1 MLASWL
7 KNHFHLVWKAVF
19 IASALPG
26 VVLLGIFHGG
36 EPGPNPLALL
46 LHTTGRSSLVL
57 LTITLAVTPL
67 RRLLTDASRFTNR
80 RFGKRLADWNWLIR
94 LRRQL
99 GLWCFTYA
107 LAHAWLYCAF
117 DLGYD
122 WSAAW
127 IEVREKPYLLAGVAG
142 LLLLTVLAATSSQG
156 MIRRLGRR
164 WRPLHRLTYAVA
176 LLGLLHFWWLTK
188 PGLWLPWP
196 DTLALAVLLG
206 YRAALFSGLLER
218 WDGFDGK
225 ESRER
230 EARAPQLAPAPHGME
245 STA

>member
-7 KNHFHLVWKAVF
+7 KNHFTLVWRTVF
-19 IASALPG
+19 LCSALPG
-26 VVLLGIFHGG
+26 LLLLARFGVDDA
-36 EPGPNPLALL
+36 GPNPLALL

-57 LTITLAVTPL
+57 LTLTLVVTPL
-67 RRLLTDASRFTNR
+67 RRLLTNASRFTNR
-80 RFGKRLADWNWLIR
+80 RYGKRLSDWNWLIR
-94 LRRQL
+94 LRRLL

-107 LAHAWLYCAF
+107 LAHGWVYCAF

-127 IEVREKPYLLAGVAG
+127 LEIGEKPYLLAGLAG
-142 LLLLTVLAATSSQG
+142 LLLLAVLAATSAPA

-176 LLGLLHFWWLTK
+176 VLGLLHFWWLSK
-188 PGLWLPWP
+188 PGLWAPWP
-196 DTLALAVLLG
+196 DTLALALLLG
-206 YRAALFSGLLER
+206 YRLALFGGLLER

-225 ESRER
+225 ESQER
-230 EARAPQLAPAPHGME
+230 QPGVLRPPAVAHFLE
-245 STA
+245 STV